1 MEYLGAIVEYIKQL
15 ADITGSD
22 RENCALNAMSIVFSK
37 PYYEVYKA
45 FKAVGRRGG
54 KGSSIKQITEA
65 FNGFKWQSMPGVSSD
80 KFIDKHFQYPTK
92 VKLSLAKFARMYPK
106 GKYYVI
112 KSNHAL
118 ALIDGVWYDNQV
130 PNPRSYVKYFF
141 KVD

>member
-1 MEYLGAIVEYIKQL
+1 MNHIKLL
-15 ADITGSD
+15 ADPTLSD
-22 RENCALNAMSIVFSK
+22 RNNCALNAMAIILNK
-37 PYYEVYKA
+37 PYYEVYKT
-45 FKAVGRRGG
+45 FKEHGRVTG
-54 KGSSIKQITEA
+54 KGSSIRMITVALNVLQKGTPEKA
-65 FNGFKWQSMPGVSSD
+65 MEDFKM
-80 KFIDKHFQYPTK
+80 PTK
-92 VKLSLAKFARMYPK
+92 IKMSLAKFAKQYPK